1 MLMTYRQLR
10 NIVEAG
16 IVRGG
21 TMEHIN
27 GSSIDVHLA
36 GNFMVEKKGWG
47 QDAIIDVARRDR
59 LAFHD
64 VTVGEG
70 HYYSMPPGQFLLA
83 STIETFYLPDHLS
96 ALFVMKSS
104 VARCGLDQMNAAW
117 CSPGW
122 TGSALTL
129 ELSNITEHYTLLL
142 RPGMAIGQMLFF
154 QGDSIPHEVSYK
166 NRGAFN
172 NQPTVAA
179 SK

>member
-1 MLMTYRQLR
+1 MLVTYKQLR

-21 TMEHIN
+21 TVDHVN

-36 GNFMVEKKGWG
+36 NHFMVEAKDWG
-47 QDAIIDVARRDR
+47 TAAVIDVEKRER
-59 LAFHD
+59 LGFHD
-64 VTVGEG
+64 VTVGAG
-70 HYYSMPPGQFLLA
+70 HYYSMPPGQFILA
-83 STIETFYLPDHLS
+83 STVETFYLPEHLS

-129 ELSNITEHYTLLL
+129 ELSNITEHHTLLL
-142 RPGMAIGQMLFF
+142 RPGVAIGQMLFF
-154 QGDSIPHEVSYK
+154 QGDTVPQEFSYK
-166 NRGAFN
+166 KTGAFN
-172 NQPTVAA
+172 HQTKAA
-179 SK
+179 PAS